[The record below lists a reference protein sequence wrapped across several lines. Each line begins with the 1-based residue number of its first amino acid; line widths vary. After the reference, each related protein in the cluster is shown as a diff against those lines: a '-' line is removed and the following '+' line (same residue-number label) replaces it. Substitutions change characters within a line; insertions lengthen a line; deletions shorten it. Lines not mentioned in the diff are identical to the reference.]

1 MSNIQPVPL
10 LDLKAQYATIRD
22 EVRAAIDR
30 VADSQYFIGGPEV
43 EGLEREV
50 ADYSQCRFGIGVSS
64 GTDALIVALMA
75 IGIQPGDE
83 VITTPYSFFA
93 TGGCVARM
101 GARPVYVDID
111 PATCNIDPAG
121 IEAAITDRT
130 KAIIPVH
137 LYGQMAEMDPIMEI
151 ANRHDLYV
159 IEDAAQAIGS
169 EYRGRRAGS
178 IGHLGCFSFFPSKNL
193 GGFGDGGMVTSND
206 PDLAHRVRLLRNHGA
221 EPKYYHKFVGGNFRL
236 DALQAAVLRI
246 KLKYLDDWSAGRQQN
261 ATRYRRLFE
270 EAGLTDD
277 RPLTMDDGPLTFDH
291 RPSAIG
297 LPTEVPDRRHIYNQ
311 FVIRT
316 GRRDAVM
323 ARLKEHK
330 IGHEIY
336 YPVPL
341 HLQECFAD
349 LGYRAGDLPAS
360 ERAAT
365 ETLALPI
372 YPELTEAMQ
381 AGIVAAIAEV
391 YA

>member
-1 MSNIQPVPL
+1 
-10 LDLKAQYATIRD
+10 
-22 EVRAAIDR
+22 
-30 VADSQYFIGGPEV
+30 
-43 EGLEREV
+43 
-50 ADYSQCRFGIGVSS
+50 
-64 GTDALIVALMA
+64 
-75 IGIQPGDE
+75 
-83 VITTPYSFFA
+83 
-93 TGGCVARM
+93 
-101 GARPVYVDID
+101 
-111 PATCNIDPAG
+111 
-121 IEAAITDRT
+121 
-130 KAIIPVH
+130 
-137 LYGQMAEMDPIMEI
+137 
-151 ANRHDLYV
+151 
-159 IEDAAQAIGS
+159 
-169 EYRGRRAGS
+169 
-178 IGHLGCFSFFPSKNL
+178 
-193 GGFGDGGMVTSND
+193 
-206 PDLAHRVRLLRNHGA
+206 
-221 EPKYYHKFVGGNFRL
+221 
-236 DALQAAVLRI
+236 
-246 KLKYLDDWSAGRQQN
+246 
-261 ATRYRRLFE
+261 
-270 EAGLTDD
+270 
-277 RPLTMDDGPLTFDH
+277 LTFDH